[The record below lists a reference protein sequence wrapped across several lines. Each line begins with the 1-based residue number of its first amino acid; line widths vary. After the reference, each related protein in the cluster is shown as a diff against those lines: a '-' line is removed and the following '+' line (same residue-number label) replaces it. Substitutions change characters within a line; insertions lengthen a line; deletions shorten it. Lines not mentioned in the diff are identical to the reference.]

1 MHSKSNNKEIKI
13 NGKPEEVIEVF
24 EWLLNRYQKDLET

>member
-1 MHSKSNNKEIKI
+1 MHSKSNSKEIKI
-13 NGKPEEVIEVF
+13 NDKPEEVIEVF